1 MSSLRSSGQTIF
13 AYNRYPPITARAL
26 TCESS
31 DPIFIRPQKTARTT
45 FSAIKLYGLLSYSL
59 VTTILWW
66 HSFIVLIRDQ
76 AGSHALLSPVAVLT
90 VIGYLVTLER
100 DIPARLY
107 TPLSWV
113 LTPAALGQFGASIA
127 ALVFFYRAHA
137 HSPQYTVLPSFDVSD
152 YRCDVRAMLFNP
164 TNTTYLVSLGA
175 SPILLAFA
183 LLPLA
188 LILFT
193 CYESN
198 LRGLG
203 IGLAYIYI
211 LLALF

>member
-59 VTTILWW
+59 
-66 HSFIVLIRDQ
+66 